1 MADPGTL
8 DGYGVLV
15 TGGGS
20 GIGLACARRLVADG
34 AAVVV
39 AGRSE
44 ERLKAAV
51 AELEEASPG
60 PGRVGLAAADVT
72 DEARVAEAVA
82 VAHQLGQANGGGL
95 RGVIA
100 CAGGSETIG
109 PLTLTALDRWNRTLA
124 TNLTGTFLAI
134 KHSAPLMAAGGGGS
148 IIGIS
153 SIASSN
159 THRWFGAYGVAKAAI
174 DHLCMLAADEL
185 GASGIRVNSIRPGLV
200 ETGLVTGLMGNQA
213 VLEDYLACTPL
224 GRIGQP
230 EDIADLARFLIG
242 PESSWVTG
250 QTINADGGHSLR
262 RGPDIRP
269 LVEPI
274 FGPDA
279 LRGLETRSSRARV
292 VPPADR

>member
-1 MADPGTL
+1 MAAGEL

-34 AAVVV
+34 AVVTL
-39 AGRSE
+39 AGRSRQ
-44 ERLKAAV
+44 RLEAAV
-51 AELEEASPG
+51 AS
-60 PGRVGLAAADVT
+60 LAAGAPGSADRIGHIPTDVT
-72 DEARVAEAVA
+72 REQDVAAAVET
-82 VAHQLGQANGGGL
+82 AHGQARALGGGL

-100 CAGGSETIG
+100 CAGGTETIG
-109 PLTLTALDRWNRTLA
+109 PLTLIRREAWDRTIA
-124 TNLTGTFLAI
+124 TNLTGTFLTL
-134 KHSAPLMAAGGGGS
+134 KHAATLMIEAGGGS
-148 IIGIS
+148 FVGIS

-185 GASGIRVNSIRPGLV
+185 GPSGIRVNTIRPGLV
-200 ETGLVTGLMGNQA
+200 ETDLSSGLIGSEP
-213 VLEDYLACTPL
+213 VLEDYLSCTPL

-230 EDIADLARFLIG
+230 EDIAGLARFLIG
-242 PESSWVTG
+242 PESGWVTG

-262 RGPDIRP
+262 RGPDIRA

-279 LRGLETRSSRARV
+279 LRGVGTAGT
-292 VPPADR
+292 AQTT

>member
-1 MADPGTL
+1 MSAPGGL
-8 DGYGVLV
+8 EGYGVLI

-20 GIGLACARRLVADG
+20 GIGLACARRLLADG
-34 AAVVV
+34 AAVTI

-44 ERLKAAV
+44 DR
-51 AELEEASPG
+51 
-60 PGRVGLAAADVT
+60 LAAARGELEALAAAPGMVASVSTDVSV
-72 DEARVAEAVA
+72 EEQVAEAVGR
-82 VAHQLGQANGGGL
+82 AHRLGQDHGGSL

-109 PLTLTALDRWNRTLA
+109 PLTLTQAERWDRTLA
-124 TNLTGTFLAI
+124 TNLNGTFYAI
-134 KHSAPLMAAGGGGS
+134 KYAAPLMAAGEGGS
-148 IIGIS
+148 IIGLS

-159 THRWFGAYGVAKAAI
+159 THRWFGAYGVAKAGI

-185 GASGIRVNSIRPGLV
+185 GASGIRVNTIRPGLV
-200 ETGLVTGLMGNQA
+200 QTDLAAGLIGSPA
-213 VLEDYLACTPL
+213 VLDDYLACTPL

-230 EDIADLARFLIG
+230 EEIAELARFLIG
-242 PESSWVTG
+242 PESSWITG

-274 FGPDA
+274 FGADA
-279 LRGLETRSSRARV
+279 LRGV
-292 VPPADR
+292 VERP